1 MNRTIENLRNVISDK
16 IYIYCDNEKI
26 GKQFMRDAENE
37 GYRFGKIKPT
47 ENGWSN
53 IVALERNKQLSFVG
67 FCGHMAFQCSGG
79 NNGNLTR
86 IDYKKYAKRDK
97 DFIFKGKPL
106 NETTVKN
113 TIHGDIIL
121 VGEDCFEAA
130 VKLKEL
136 LSKYNEADDIDAIC
150 DVIESKYDVIVITE
164 ED

>member
-1 MNRTIENLRNVISDK
+1 MNRTIENLRNAISDK
-16 IYIYCDNEKI
+16 IYIYCDDEKNS
-26 GKQFMRDAENE
+26 KQFIRDAENE

-47 ENGWSN
+47 ENSWSN
-53 IVALERNKQLSFVG
+53 IVALEQNKQLSYVG
-67 FCGHMAFQCSGG
+67 FCGHMAFQCNGG
-79 NNGNLTR
+79 DNGGLTR
-86 IDYKKYAKRDK
+86 IDYEKYAKHNK
-97 DFIFKGKPL
+97 DFVFKGKPL
-106 NETTVKN
+106 NETTVKS

-130 VKLKEL
+130 VKLKKL

>member
-53 IVALERNKQLSFVG
+53 IVALEQNKQLSYVG
-67 FCGHMAFQCSGG
+67 FCGHMAFQCNGG
-79 NNGNLTR
+79 DNGGLTR
-86 IDYKKYAKRDK
+86 IDYEKYAKHDK

-106 NETTVKN
+106 NETTVKS